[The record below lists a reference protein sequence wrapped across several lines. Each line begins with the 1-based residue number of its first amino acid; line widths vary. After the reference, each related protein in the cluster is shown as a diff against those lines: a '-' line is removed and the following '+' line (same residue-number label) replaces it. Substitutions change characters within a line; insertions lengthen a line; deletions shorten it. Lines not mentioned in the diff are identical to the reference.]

1 MEKWNFKAMKF
12 FLIAFFVYIFLE
24 GVLRKWVLPGGV
36 GMIMYA
42 LKYGLLVCSYICYL
56 MLPASVKR
64 GKVFGIQ
71 IAITLYIFLIIASS
85 ITFLGSSNGPLLSF
99 IAIVQYCLPIS
110 LIFTIPLCVTSR
122 RKIQTIIMYAIVL
135 SLMIYILGIIQ
146 YNSPLWSPINRYS
159 EDLGEIANA
168 GDKPRITTV
177 FSYITPTG
185 DFCAW
190 VALFCMMLLVA
201 KLDARQYFASAILL
215 MLSIVCAFMVG
226 SRSVVIIILIFT
238 IFTLG
243 YDSIL
248 KHRIKFISIA
258 FFVVV
263 LAVIYYNAFGIP
275 AYDSFMT
282 RVEQASYDVDTRISN
297 MVNFE
302 KHMDYAGWLGRG
314 AGITSN
320 ALQGLLTRPVTVGF
334 EAEIGRVVIEFGIIG
349 FIIITAIRFFI
360 LFKMVLLSFCVRKNN
375 LRCLSFA
382 CTFAIVPMTFYLQ
395 LCLFNW
401 FAYFFYFTFIGMN
414 FAIYNIDRN
423 ERQQLRQPS

>member
-1 MEKWNFKAMKF
+1 
-12 FLIAFFVYIFLE
+12 
-24 GVLRKWVLPGGV
+24 
-36 GMIMYA
+36 
-42 LKYGLLVCSYICYL
+42 
-56 MLPASVKR
+56 
-64 GKVFGIQ
+64 
-71 IAITLYIFLIIASS
+71 
-85 ITFLGSSNGPLLSF
+85 
-99 IAIVQYCLPIS
+99 
-110 LIFTIPLCVTSR
+110 
-122 RKIQTIIMYAIVL
+122 MYAIVL

-226 SRSVVIIILIFT
+226 SRSVVIIILMFT

-423 ERQQLRQPS
+423 ESKQLRQAS